1 MSISLADLQKRRPPS
16 LTRPDDHPAT
26 REPTYMVATGFECSY
41 PTVQGG
47 KRRDELEGTRHYE
60 LWRDDFE
67 LCRNIGARYIRY
79 GIPYYRTHLGPG
91 RYDWSFADEVLPH
104 IWDRGLIPIVDLCH
118 FGVPDWVG
126 SFQNTDWPPHFAEYC
141 AAFAERYPWIK
152 FYTPVNEMLVCA
164 HFSAK
169 VGAWNEQEKSEKS
182 FIRAHANQCRATL
195 LGIAEILKRRGDAVF
210 IQSEVAEAYVQLAPE
225 AKATADFH
233 NQFRFLT
240 FDHLYGRAP
249 DGEVQRHL
257 LEHGLRDDEL
267 RWFLEHG
274 KHAAPHCIMGMD
286 YYDANEK
293 VVKAD
298 GTLESQG
305 QMLGWHAIANDYYLR
320 YQRPMMLTETNSVDL
335 GAGESA
341 TWLKQTWSQAHHLR
355 RQGVPMIGFTWYS
368 LTDQIDWDIQIVEI
382 RGNVT
387 PNGLCT
393 LDRKLRKVGELFRDI
408 ARQNASA
415 QVIQGV
421 PTGLLTH

>member
-1 MSISLADLQKRRPPS
+1 
-16 LTRPDDHPAT
+16 
-26 REPTYMVATGFECSY
+26 
-41 PTVQGG
+41 
-47 KRRDELEGTRHYE
+47 
-60 LWRDDFE
+60 
-67 LCRNIGARYIRY
+67 
-79 GIPYYRTHLGPG
+79 
-91 RYDWSFADEVLPH
+91 
-104 IWDRGLIPIVDLCH
+104 
-118 FGVPDWVG
+118 
-126 SFQNTDWPPHFAEYC
+126 
-141 AAFAERYPWIK
+141 
-152 FYTPVNEMLVCA
+152 
-164 HFSAK
+164 
-169 VGAWNEQEKSEKS
+169 
-182 FIRAHANQCRATL
+182 
-195 LGIAEILKRRGDAVF
+195 
-210 IQSEVAEAYVQLAPE
+210 
-225 AKATADFH
+225 
-233 NQFRFLT
+233 
-240 FDHLYGRAP
+240 
-249 DGEVQRHL
+249 
-257 LEHGLRDDEL
+257 
-267 RWFLEHG
+267 
-274 KHAAPHCIMGMD
+274 MD

-393 LDRKLRKVGELFRDI
+393 LDRKLRKVGELFGQI
-408 ARQNASA
+408 AQDNAGA